1 MINKKFSIWP
11 IKMTSVLGLAIGLEM
26 LNGNA
31 GQITSSVLDLN
42 DIVYP
47 IVAIGIAM
55 IIVIWFMYQENRTYY
70 P

>member
-1 MINKKFSIWP
+1 MVKKKFSIWP
-11 IKMTSVLGLAIGLEM
+11 VKMTSVLGLTIGLAM
-26 LNGNA
+26 LNGNT
-31 GQITSSVLDLN
+31 GQITASALDMN